1 MTWHLVIG
9 GGGEWEEN
17 PKSNSI
23 WVAGSESK
31 ALSKAQR

>member
-1 MTWHLVIG
+1 MALGDWRRWR
-9 GGGEWEEN
+9 EWEEN